1 MKRRVAA
8 NAAPVK
14 ALPGKGMPVKAMVL
28 AAGEGVRLRPL
39 TSDRSKCMVEVGG
52 KPVLERNIEW
62 LRRYGVREL
71 VINLHH
77 AADSVTGY
85 FGDGSRFGV
94 RISYSLEP
102 QLLGTAGAVRKVAE
116 QFTGPFFVWY
126 GDNLSTCRLD
136 QLWEFHVASGG
147 LVTIA
152 LHERED
158 PTASGIAGLDER
170 GRITR
175 FLEKPRPHEVFSHW
189 VNAGILVLE
198 PEVIGAIP
206 AGVAADFSRDVF
218 PAMLEQDAAV
228 FGYRMR
234 GEERLWWIDTLADLE
249 RVEKQFAL
257 V

>member
-1 MKRRVAA
+1 
-8 NAAPVK
+8 
-14 ALPGKGMPVKAMVL
+14 MPVNAMLL
-28 AAGEGVRLRPL
+28 AAGEGSRLRPL
-39 TSDRSKCMVEVGG
+39 TSNRSKCMVEVGG

-62 LRRYGVREL
+62 LRQYGVREL

-102 QLLGTAGAVRKVAE
+102 ELLGTAGAVRKVAE
-116 QFTGPFFVWY
+116 RFSGPFFVWY

-136 QLWEFHVASGG
+136 QLWEFHTASGG

-158 PTASGIAGLDER
+158 PTSSGIADLDEH

-175 FLEKPRPHEVFSHW
+175 FMEKPRPHEVFSHW
-189 VNAGILVLE
+189 VNAGIFVAE
-198 PEVIGAIP
+198 PEVVGTIP
-206 AGVAADFSRDVF
+206 ASGRADFSRDVF
-218 PAMLEQDAAV
+218 PALLERGAPV
-228 FGYRMR
+228 FGYRMT
-234 GEERLWWIDTLADLE
+234 GNEQLWWIDTPADLE

-257 V
+257 KSG

>member
-1 MKRRVAA
+1 
-8 NAAPVK
+8 
-14 ALPGKGMPVKAMVL
+14 MPVKAMLL
-28 AAGEGVRLRPL
+28 AAGEGTRLRPL
-39 TSDRSKCMVEVGG
+39 TNYRSKCMVEVGG

-62 LRRYGVREL
+62 LRRYGVRDL
-71 VINLHH
+71 LINLHH

-102 QLLGTAGAVRKVAE
+102 QLLGTAGAVRRVAE

-136 QLWEFHVASGG
+136 RLWDFHAASRG

-158 PTASGIAGLDER
+158 PTSSGIAGLDEHD
-170 GRITR
+170 RITR
-175 FLEKPRPHEVFSHW
+175 FMEKPRPHEVFSHW
-189 VNAGILVLE
+189 VNAGIFVAE

-206 AGVAADFSRDVF
+206 AGGPADFGRDVF
-218 PAMLEQDAAV
+218 PRLLERSGSV
-228 FGYRMR
+228 FGYRMTAD
-234 GEERLWWIDTLADLE
+234 ERLWWIDTPADLE
-249 RVEKQFAL
+249 RVEKQLAL